1 MSSSQIHDLPER
13 FEVMRRQDEKVYS
26 CQDYLA
32 PEFQRRLRMQ
42 QQHSSASAPVADPIS
57 SLSSVTS
64 SSSSSSGRGLDLEW
78 RDKIVNWCYQVV
90 DHFNFSREV
99 VVVAMSY
106 LDRYLCQKYVNK
118 RTFQLVAMS
127 SLHLACKLLDQ
138 KKLRMSSLLE
148 LSRGYFTAEHMISM
162 EESILSKLGY
172 LVHPP
177 TQLCF
182 VRHLFLLLPHNC
194 CSPHVR
200 HGLEEAAKFMVE
212 LSVFRYDLVTVR
224 KSSIGL
230 AAILIAFDDVDE
242 FRLTAQARQDFL
254 DYVRHY
260 AGLDP
265 ENEEVCFC
273 LDALKQLYFERDTD
287 AEPDELADSTRDST
301 VSPVSVAAFGVHDGQ
316 NQNQTGVC

>member
-13 FEVMRRQDEKVYS
+13 FEVMRRQDETVYN
-26 CQDYLA
+26 CEDYLA
-32 PEFQRRLRMQ
+32 PEFQQRLRS
-42 QQHSSASAPVADPIS
+42 QQHPAVSALVADPIS

-64 SSSSSSGRGLDLEW
+64 ASSSSSGRGLDLEW

-106 LDRYLCQKYVNK
+106 LDRYLCKKYVNK

-148 LSRGYFTAEHMISM
+148 LSRGYFKAEHMIAM

-200 HGLEEAAKFMVE
+200 HGMEEAAKFMIE

-224 KSSIGL
+224 KSSVGL
-230 AAILIAFDDVDE
+230 AAILNAFEDVDE
-242 FRLTAQARQDFL
+242 YRFTAQARQHFF

-265 ENEEVCFC
+265 ENDEVRYCRET
-273 LDALKQLYFERDTD
+273 LKQLYLEKDPE
-287 AEPDELADSTRDST
+287 EPETLADSSRDST
-301 VSPVSVAAFGVHDGQ
+301 VSPVSVAAFGAYDGQ
-316 NQNQTGVC
+316 HHQTQSGFC